1 MTANSGNEVRTQ
13 FLPLN
18 KDTHNR
24 HISVYSVMQLCFADF
39 IINTRP
45 HMDTNVG
52 QNYIPLRIRV
62 INFGSILADQPLLV
76 CPRMDGSVVQYY
88 LPWVNNTFNRE
99 RI

>member
-1 MTANSGNEVRTQ
+1 MDANVE
-13 FLPLN
+13 
-18 KDTHNR
+18 
-24 HISVYSVMQLCFADF
+24 
-39 IINTRP
+39 
-45 HMDTNVG
+45 

-99 RI
+99 QI